1 MRFYVPTDIYV
12 EKDCVKN
19 HAKELLAVGKRALI
33 VTGHSSAK
41 ANGSLNDVT
50 EVLNTGGVAYQ
61 IFDEVEENPSTD
73 TVGKGAKIARE
84 FGAEFIIGI
93 GGGSA
98 IDAAK
103 AMAILLVN
111 PSVNADDLHKTPS
124 HPLNHAPVVAVPT
137 TCGTGSEATPVA
149 IITNHK
155 INLKKSIPH
164 RIFPV
169 LALVD
174 GKYLASA
181 KKQLIVNTAVDALAH
196 MVESI
201 LNVHSNM
208 LNRMCPEYGLKLWGE
223 CKEAL
228 IASVAANNA
237 SKNAAPI
244 DSLDAARNAA
254 QDAATKNDSGNAA
267 PIDTQDAA
275 PIDTSLYEK
284 LMYTSTI
291 AGMSIAMTSTAVPHG
306 MSYDLTLSKG
316 TPHGPAVGYF
326 LGAYVEICQKKV
338 PNDVEKVLSLLGL
351 KNVEEFAEML
361 RKLIGTCTVT
371 RELRDK
377 FADAMKVNRSK
388 LDLVP
393 GGITPEEVEYIYD
406 KSLVVE

>member
-19 HAKELLAVGKRALI
+19 HAKEMLAVGKRALI

-50 EVLNTGGVAYQ
+50 EVLNNGGVAYQ

-73 TVGKGAKIARE
+73 TVGKGAQIARN
-84 FGAEFIIGI
+84 FNADFIIGI

-103 AMAILLVN
+103 AMALLIVN
-111 PSVNADDLHKTPS
+111 PGLNADDLHKTPS
-124 HPLNHAPVVAVPT
+124 HPLDHAPVVAVPT

-164 RIFPV
+164 RIFPM

-201 LNVHSNM
+201 LNVHSNT

-228 IASVAANNA
+228 LADAPNAA
-237 SKNAAPI
+237 KNAAPI
-244 DSLDAARNAA
+244 DASM
-254 QDAATKNDSGNAA
+254 
-267 PIDTQDAA
+267 
-275 PIDTSLYEK
+275 YEK

-326 LGAYVEICQKKV
+326 LAAYVEICHKKV

-351 KNVEEFAEML
+351 QSVEEFAEML
-361 RKLIGTCTVT
+361 HKLIGTCSVT

-377 FADAMKVNRSK
+377 FVAAMKTNHSK

>member
-19 HAKELLAVGKRALI
+19 HAKELLAIGKRALI

-50 EVLNTGGVAYQ
+50 EVLNNGGVAYQ

-73 TVGKGAKIARE
+73 TVGKGAQIARD
-84 FGAEFIIGI
+84 FSADFIIGI

-111 PSVNADDLHKTPS
+111 PSVIADELHKAPAK
-124 HPLNHAPVVAVPT
+124 PLGHAPVVAVPT
-137 TCGTGSEATPVA
+137 TCGTGSEATPFA

-228 IASVAANNA
+228 IASVAANNSA
-237 SKNAAPI
+237 TQNTSQNAAPI
-244 DSLDAARNAA
+244 DA
-254 QDAATKNDSGNAA
+254 
-267 PIDTQDAA
+267 
-275 PIDTSLYEK
+275 SLYEK

-326 LGAYVEICQKKV
+326 LAAYVEICQKKV
-338 PNDVEKVLSLLGL
+338 PTDVEKILSLLGL
-351 KNVEEFAEML
+351 QSVEEFTEML
-361 RKLIGTCTVT
+361 RKLIGTCTVS
-371 RELRDK
+371 REMSNK
-377 FADAMKVNRSK
+377 FAAAMKVNRSK

-393 GGITPEEVEYIYD
+393 GGITPEEVEFIYD
-406 KSLVVE
+406 KSLIVG

>member
-12 EKDCVKN
+12 EKECVKN
-19 HAKELLAVGKRALI
+19 HAKELLAVGKRALV

-41 ANGSLNDVT
+41 VNGSLNDVT
-50 EVLNTGGVAYQ
+50 EVLNAGGVAYK

-73 TVGKGAKIARE
+73 TVGKGAQIARE

-111 PSVNADDLHKTPS
+111 PTVNADELHKAPS

-137 TCGTGSEATPVA
+137 TCGTGSEATPVS

-201 LNVHSNM
+201 LNIHSNM

-237 SKNAAPI
+237 TAKCVVAG
-244 DSLDAARNAA
+244 NAA
-254 QDAATKNDSGNAA
+254 QDAAQNASENAA
-267 PIDTQDAA
+267 PIDA
-275 PIDTSLYEK
+275 SLYEK

-326 LGAYVEICQKKV
+326 LAAYVEICQKKV

-361 RKLIGTCTVT
+361 RKLIGTCTVS

-377 FADAMKVNRSK
+377 FAAAMKVNRSK

>member
-19 HAKELLAVGKRALI
+19 HAKEMLAVGKRALI

-50 EVLNTGGVAYQ
+50 EVLNNGGVAYQ

-73 TVGKGAKIARE
+73 TVGKGAQIARD
-84 FGAEFIIGI
+84 FSADFIIGI

-103 AMAILLVN
+103 AMALLIVN
-111 PSVNADDLHKTPS
+111 PGLNADDLHKAPS

-201 LNVHSNM
+201 LNVHSNI

-223 CKEAL
+223 CKNTL
-228 IASVAANNA
+228 IASVAANNTA
-237 SKNAAPI
+237 ANNA
-244 DSLDAARNAA
+244 
-254 QDAATKNDSGNAA
+254 SGNAA
-267 PIDTQDAA
+267 LDVATVDA
-275 PIDTSLYEK
+275 SLYEK

-326 LGAYVEICQKKV
+326 LAAYVEICQKKV
-338 PNDVEKVLSLLGL
+338 PTDVEKILSLLGL
-351 KNVEEFAEML
+351 QSVEEFAEML

-371 RELRDK
+371 RELRNK
-377 FADAMKVNRSK
+377 FAAAMKVNRSK

-393 GGITPEEVEYIYD
+393 GGITPEEVEFIYD
-406 KSLVVE
+406 KSLIVG

>member
-19 HAKELLAVGKRALI
+19 HAKELLAVGKRALV

-41 ANGSLNDVT
+41 VNGSLNDVT
-50 EVLNTGGVAYQ
+50 EVLNAGGVAYK

-73 TVGKGAKIARE
+73 TVGKGAQIARE
-84 FGAEFIIGI
+84 AGAEFIIGI

-111 PSVNADDLHKTPS
+111 PSVNADDLHKAPS
-124 HPLNHAPVVAVPT
+124 HPLDHAPVVAVPT

-201 LNVHSNM
+201 LNVHSNI

-228 IASVAANNA
+228 IASVAANNT
-237 SKNAAPI
+237 AA
-244 DSLDAARNAA
+244 N
-254 QDAATKNDSGNAA
+254 NVSGNAA
-267 PIDTQDAA
+267 LDVATVDA
-275 PIDTSLYEK
+275 SLYEK

-326 LGAYVEICQKKV
+326 LAAYVEVCQKKV
-338 PNDVEKVLSLLGL
+338 PADVEKILSLLGL
-351 KNVEEFAEML
+351 KNIEEFGEML

-377 FADAMKVNRSK
+377 FAAAMKTNHSK

-393 GGITPEEVEYIYD
+393 GGITPDEVEYIYD
-406 KSLVVE
+406 KSLMVK

>member
-41 ANGSLNDVT
+41 VNGSLNDVT
-50 EVLNTGGVAYQ
+50 EVLNAGGVAYK

-73 TVGKGAKIARE
+73 TVGKGAQIARE
-84 FGAEFIIGI
+84 AGAEFIIGI

-111 PSVNADDLHKTPS
+111 PSVNADELHKAPS

-201 LNVHSNM
+201 LNIHSNM

-237 SKNAAPI
+237 TAKCIIAG
-244 DSLDAARNAA
+244 NAA
-254 QDAATKNDSGNAA
+254 QDAAQNASENAA
-267 PIDTQDAA
+267 PIDA
-275 PIDTSLYEK
+275 SLYEK

-326 LGAYVEICQKKV
+326 LAAYVEVCQKKV
-338 PNDVEKVLSLLGL
+338 PADVEKILSLLGL
-351 KNVEEFAEML
+351 KNVEEFAAML

-377 FADAMKVNRSK
+377 FAAAMKVNRSK

>member
-19 HAKELLAVGKRALI
+19 HAKELLAVGKRALV

-41 ANGSLNDVT
+41 VNGSLNDVT
-50 EVLNTGGVAYQ
+50 EVLNAGGVAYK

-73 TVGKGAKIARE
+73 TVGKGAQIARE

-103 AMAILLVN
+103 AMAILFVN
-111 PSVNADDLHKTPS
+111 PSVNADELHKAPS

-201 LNVHSNM
+201 LNIHSNM

-228 IASVAANNA
+228 IASIAANNA
-237 SKNAAPI
+237 TAKCI
-244 DSLDAARNAA
+244 IARNAA
-254 QDAATKNDSGNAA
+254 QDAAQNASENDA
-267 PIDTQDAA
+267 PIDA
-275 PIDTSLYEK
+275 SLYEK

-326 LGAYVEICQKKV
+326 LSAYVEICQKKV

-377 FADAMKVNRSK
+377 FATAMKENRSK

>member
-19 HAKELLAVGKRALI
+19 HAKDLLAVGKRALI

-41 ANGSLNDVT
+41 TNGSLNDVT
-50 EVLNTGGVAYQ
+50 NVLNDGGVAYQ

-73 TVGKGAKIARE
+73 TVGKGAQIARD
-84 FGAEFIIGI
+84 FGADFIIGI

-103 AMAILLVN
+103 AVALLIVN
-111 PSVNADDLHKTPS
+111 PGLNADELHKAPS
-124 HPLNHAPVVAVPT
+124 HPLDHAPVVAVPT

-155 INLKKSIPH
+155 IGLKKSIPH
-164 RIFPV
+164 VIFPV

-228 IASVAANNA
+228 IASVAANNTA
-237 SKNAAPI
+237 ANNA
-244 DSLDAARNAA
+244 
-254 QDAATKNDSGNAA
+254 SGNAA
-267 PIDTQDAA
+267 LDVATVDA
-275 PIDTSLYEK
+275 SLYEK

-291 AGMSIAMTSTAVPHG
+291 AGMSIAMTSTAIPHG
-306 MSYDLTLSKG
+306 MSYDLTLCKG

-326 LGAYVEICQKKV
+326 LAAYVEVCQKKV
-338 PNDVEKVLSLLGL
+338 PADVEKILSLLGL
-351 KNVEEFAEML
+351 QRIEEFAEML

-377 FADAMKVNRSK
+377 FAAAMKVNRSK

-393 GGITPEEVEYIYD
+393 GGITPEEVEFIYD
-406 KSLVVE
+406 KSLIVG

>member
-19 HAKELLAVGKRALI
+19 HAKELLAVGKRALV

-41 ANGSLNDVT
+41 VNGSLNDVT
-50 EVLNTGGVAYQ
+50 EVLNAGGVAYK

-73 TVGKGAKIARE
+73 TVGKGAQIARE

-111 PSVNADDLHKTPS
+111 PSVNADELHKAPS

-137 TCGTGSEATPVA
+137 TCGTGSETTPVA

-201 LNVHSNM
+201 LNIHSNM

-228 IASVAANNA
+228 IVSVAANNA
-237 SKNAAPI
+237 TAKCIIAG
-244 DSLDAARNAA
+244 NAA
-254 QDAATKNDSGNAA
+254 QDAAQNASENDA
-267 PIDTQDAA
+267 PIDA
-275 PIDTSLYEK
+275 SLYEK

-326 LGAYVEICQKKV
+326 LAAYVEVCQKKV
-338 PNDVEKVLSLLGL
+338 PADVEKIISLLGL
-351 KNVEEFAEML
+351 KNVEEFAAML

-377 FADAMKVNRSK
+377 FAAAMKVNRSK

-393 GGITPEEVEYIYD
+393 DGITPNEVEYIYD

>member
-12 EKDCVKN
+12 EKDCAKN

-50 EVLNTGGVAYQ
+50 EVLNAGGVAYQ

-111 PSVNADDLHKTPS
+111 PSVNADELHKAPS

-201 LNVHSNM
+201 LNIHSNM

-223 CKEAL
+223 CKNAL
-228 IASVAANNA
+228 LASEN
-237 SKNAAPI
+237 
-244 DSLDAARNAA
+244 
-254 QDAATKNDSGNAA
+254 AATKNDSGNAA
-267 PIDTQDAA
+267 PARGNAAAQKATQDAA
-275 PIDTSLYEK
+275 PIDASLYEK

-326 LGAYVEICQKKV
+326 LAAYVEVCQKKV
-338 PNDVEKVLSLLGL
+338 PADVEKILSLLGL
-351 KNVEEFAEML
+351 QSVEEFTEML

-371 RELRDK
+371 CELKDK
-377 FADAMKVNRSK
+377 FVAAMKTNHSK

-393 GGITPEEVEYIYD
+393 GGITPEEVEYIYE
-406 KSLVVE
+406 KSLMVK

>member
-41 ANGSLNDVT
+41 VNGSLNDVT
-50 EVLNTGGVAYQ
+50 EVLNAGGVAYK

-73 TVGKGAKIARE
+73 TVGKGAQIARE

-111 PSVNADDLHKTPS
+111 PSVNADELHKAPS

-228 IASVAANNA
+228 MASVAANNA
-237 SKNAAPI
+237 TAKCVVAG
-244 DSLDAARNAA
+244 NAA
-254 QDAATKNDSGNAA
+254 QDAAQNASENDA
-267 PIDTQDAA
+267 PIDA
-275 PIDTSLYEK
+275 SLYEK

-326 LGAYVEICQKKV
+326 LAAYVEICQKKV

-361 RKLIGTCTVT
+361 RKLIGTCTVS

-377 FADAMKVNRSK
+377 FAAAMKVNRSK

>member
-50 EVLNTGGVAYQ
+50 EVLNAGGVAYQ

-111 PSVNADDLHKTPS
+111 PSVDADELHKAPS

-164 RIFPV
+164 VIFPA

-201 LNVHSNM
+201 LNVKSN
-208 LNRMCPEYGLKLWGE
+208 LFNRMCPEYGLKLWGE
-223 CKEAL
+223 CKDAL
-228 IASVAANNA
+228 SAAQNA
-237 SKNAAPI
+237 TGNDAENAAPARETAAPI
-244 DSLDAARNAA
+244 DA
-254 QDAATKNDSGNAA
+254 
-267 PIDTQDAA
+267 
-275 PIDTSLYEK
+275 SLYEK
-284 LMYTSTI
+284 LMLTSTI
-291 AGMSIAMTSTAVPHG
+291 AGMSIAQTSTAVPHG
-306 MSYDLTLSKG
+306 MSYDLTLHASV
-316 TPHGPAVGYF
+316 PHGPAVGYF
-326 LGAYVEICQKKV
+326 LAAYVEVCAKFV
-338 PNDVEKVLSLLGL
+338 PQDVEKILSLLGIE
-351 KNVEEFAEML
+351 NVDKFAEML
-361 RKLIGTCTVT
+361 RKLIGTCTVS
-371 RELRDK
+371 REMRDQ
-377 FADAMKVNRSK
+377 FAAAMKVNRSK

-393 GGITPEEVEYIYD
+393 GGITPDEVEYIYD
-406 KSLVVE
+406 KSLMVK

>member
-19 HAKELLAVGKRALI
+19 HAKELLAVGKRALV

-41 ANGSLNDVT
+41 VNGSLNDVT
-50 EVLNTGGVAYQ
+50 EVLNAGGVAYK

-73 TVGKGAKIARE
+73 TVGKGAQIARE

-111 PSVNADDLHKTPS
+111 PSVNADELHKAPS

-137 TCGTGSEATPVA
+137 TCGTGSEATPVS

-201 LNVHSNM
+201 LNIHSNM

-237 SKNAAPI
+237 TAKCVVAG
-244 DSLDAARNAA
+244 NAA
-254 QDAATKNDSGNAA
+254 QDAAQNASENDA
-267 PIDTQDAA
+267 PIDA
-275 PIDTSLYEK
+275 SLYEK

-326 LGAYVEICQKKV
+326 LAAYVEVCQKKV

-377 FADAMKVNRSK
+377 FAAAMKVNRSK

>member
-1 MRFYVPTDIYV
+1 MQFYVPTDIYV
-12 EKDCVKN
+12 EKECVKN
-19 HAKELLAVGKRALI
+19 HAKDLLAVGKRALI

-50 EVLNTGGVAYQ
+50 EVLNDGGVAYQ

-73 TVGKGAKIARE
+73 TVGKGAQIARN
-84 FGAEFIIGI
+84 FNADFIIGI

-111 PSVNADDLHKTPS
+111 PSVNADELHKAPS

-228 IASVAANNA
+228 LASE
-237 SKNAAPI
+237 NAA
-244 DSLDAARNAA
+244 
-254 QDAATKNDSGNAA
+254 TENDSGNAA
-267 PIDTQDAA
+267 PARGNAAAQKATQNAA
-275 PIDTSLYEK
+275 PIDASLYEK

-306 MSYDLTLSKG
+306 MSYDLTLHAG
-316 TPHGPAVGYF
+316 VPHGPAVGYF
-326 LGAYVEICQKKV
+326 LAAYVEVCQKKV
-338 PNDVEKVLSLLGL
+338 PADVEKILSLLGL
-351 KNVEEFAEML
+351 KNIEEFAAML

-377 FADAMKVNRSK
+377 FAAAMKVNRSK

>member
-50 EVLNTGGVAYQ
+50 EVLNAGGVAYQ

-111 PSVNADDLHKTPS
+111 PSVNADELHKTPS
-124 HPLNHAPVVAVPT
+124 HPLDHAPVVAVPT

-201 LNVHSNM
+201 LNIHSNM

-237 SKNAAPI
+237 TAKCVVAG
-244 DSLDAARNAA
+244 NAA
-254 QDAATKNDSGNAA
+254 QDAA
-267 PIDTQDAA
+267 PIDA
-275 PIDTSLYEK
+275 SLYEK

-326 LGAYVEICQKKV
+326 LAAYVEVCQKKV
-338 PNDVEKVLSLLGL
+338 PADVEKILSLLGL
-351 KNVEEFAEML
+351 KNIEEFAAML

-377 FADAMKVNRSK
+377 FATAMKTNHSK

-393 GGITPEEVEYIYD
+393 GGITPDEVEYIYD
-406 KSLVVE
+406 KSLEVE

>member
-19 HAKELLAVGKRALI
+19 HAKEMLAVGKRALI

-50 EVLNTGGVAYQ
+50 EVLNNGGVAYQ

-73 TVGKGAKIARE
+73 TVGKGAQIAKD
-84 FGAEFIIGI
+84 FSADFIIGI

-111 PSVNADDLHKTPS
+111 PSVIADELHKAPAK
-124 HPLNHAPVVAVPT
+124 PLNHAPVVAVPT

-201 LNVHSNM
+201 LNVHSNI

-223 CKEAL
+223 CKNAL
-228 IASVAANNA
+228 IASVAANC
-237 SKNAAPI
+237 
-244 DSLDAARNAA
+244 
-254 QDAATKNDSGNAA
+254 
-267 PIDTQDAA
+267 
-275 PIDTSLYEK
+275 
-284 LMYTSTI
+284 
-291 AGMSIAMTSTAVPHG
+291 
-306 MSYDLTLSKG
+306 
-316 TPHGPAVGYF
+316 
-326 LGAYVEICQKKV
+326 LGRCEQFRHAKC
-338 PNDVEKVLSLLGL
+338 
-351 KNVEEFAEML
+351 
-361 RKLIGTCTVT
+361 R
-371 RELRDK
+371 
-377 FADAMKVNRSK
+377 AD
-388 LDLVP
+388 
-393 GGITPEEVEYIYD
+393 
-406 KSLVVE
+406 